1 MIQDVQWDDNYCTF
15 GWIDNSIVKMVSNIH
30 TGTSS
35 DVSILKNKGKQQI
48 NEFNRNHVRLI

>member
-35 DVSILKNKGKQQI
+35 DVNILKN
-48 NEFNRNHVRLI
+48 NRKATNK